1 MRALVFASLL
11 ALAACDTATVD
22 TESADA
28 AGIVGTWDWERST
41 YYETASGQPVTHT
54 PATAGYTETYVFDAD
69 GSVAIYLNGALE
81 RSAPYAIRRRV
92 YANGT
97 QSEDVRLII
106 GDHDVGFDVSGDRL
120 VLDDRSVDGP
130 LAHYR
135 RR

>member
-54 PATAGYTETYVFDAD
+54 PAAAGYTETYAFAAD
-69 GSVAIYLNGALE
+69 GSVDRCETLIPSAYPTINERYCATLLE
-81 RSAPYAIRRRV
+81 KGDFIPARDAAGQAVDSVLHLRHQFVIRTMGVPRR
-92 YANGT
+92 
-97 QSEDVRLII
+97 
-106 GDHDVGFDVSGDRL
+106 
-120 VLDDRSVDGP
+120 
-130 LAHYR
+130 
-135 RR
+135 